1 MRSKVLLLAVAGLAL
16 SGCLSRADVDA
27 LLASQR
33 PPSAVIRHI
42 IVTYAR
48 VSLTDPYSVRDAEI
62 SSVMT
67 TPDGKV
73 QFVCVNANIRNAQD
87 DYTGAMKFSVRLAG
101 LRPVSINT
109 NAMTCG
115 MPKLRWY
122 PFTELENLK
131 SG

>member
-16 SGCLSRADVDA
+16 SGCLSRADVDG

-48 VSLTDPYSVRDAEI
+48 DSLTDPYSVRDAEI
-62 SSVMT
+62 SGVMT

-73 QFVCVNANIRNAQD
+73 QFVCVNANAQD

-115 MPKLRWY
+115 LPKLRWY